1 MFAANPIK
9 TAIAALALTLPML
22 AHADAAQ
29 DAAAKELAQVIGLN
43 NMPNDLANRTTGS
56 AGPLLQEYFMKN
68 KVSLTPEQQKKAQD
82 GFKGYAEGV
91 HKAAADYFNSAPV
104 KKQFEQEVV
113 KNYSAQFS
121 AAEMQ
126 QIATFY
132 KTPAGQKLMKQQP
145 VVIEGIMKNM
155 LAAAEKSLLPK
166 MRTAAEAYGKSIT
179 K

>member
-1 MFAANPIK
+1 MFAASPIK

-43 NMPNDLANRTTGS
+43 NMPNDLANRTTAS
-56 AGPLLQEYFMKN
+56 AGPLLQEYLVKN
-68 KVSLTPEQQKKAQD
+68 KVNLSPEQQKKAQD
-82 GFKGYAEGV
+82 GFKTYADGV
-91 HKAAADYFNSAPV
+91 HKTAADYFNSAAV

-126 QIATFY
+126 QIVAFY

-145 VVIEGIMKNM
+145 VVIDGIMKNM
-155 LAAAEKSLLPK
+155 LAAAEKTLLPK
-166 MRTAAEAYGKSIT
+166 MRTAAETYGKSIS

>member
-1 MFAANPIK
+1 MFAASPIK
-9 TAIAALALTLPML
+9 TAIAAIALTLPML

-56 AGPLLQEYFMKN
+56 AAPLLQEYFVKN
-68 KVSLTPEQQKKAQD
+68 KINLTPEQQKKAQD
-82 GFKGYAEGV
+82 GFKGYADGV
-91 HKAAADYFNSAPV
+91 HKSAADYFNSPAV

-126 QIATFY
+126 QIVAFY

-145 VVIEGIMKNM
+145 VVIDGIMKSM
-155 LAAAEKSLLPK
+155 LGSAEKTLLPK
-166 MRTAAEAYGKSIT
+166 MRSAAEAYGKSIT

>member
-1 MFAANPIK
+1 MFAASPIK
-9 TAIAALALTLPML
+9 TAIAAIALTLPML

-56 AGPLLQEYFMKN
+56 AAPLLQEYFVKN
-68 KVSLTPEQQKKAQD
+68 KINLTAEQQKKAQD
-82 GFKGYAEGV
+82 GFKGYADGV
-91 HKAAADYFNSAPV
+91 HKSATDYFNSPAV

-126 QIATFY
+126 QIVAFY

-145 VVIEGIMKNM
+145 LVIDGIMKGM
-155 LAAAEKSLLPK
+155 LGSAEKTLLPK
-166 MRTAAEAYGKSIT
+166 MRSAAEAYGKSIT

>member
-1 MFAANPIK
+1 MFAASPIK
-9 TAIAALALTLPML
+9 TAIAAIALTLPML

-56 AGPLLQEYFMKN
+56 AAPLLQEYFVKN
-68 KVSLTPEQQKKAQD
+68 KINLTAEQQKKAQD
-82 GFKGYAEGV
+82 GFKGYADGV
-91 HKAAADYFNSAPV
+91 HKSATDYFNSPAV

-126 QIATFY
+126 QIVAFY

-145 VVIEGIMKNM
+145 LVIDGIMKSM
-155 LAAAEKSLLPK
+155 LGSAEKTLLPK
-166 MRTAAEAYGKSIT
+166 MRSAAEAYGKSIT

>member
-1 MFAANPIK
+1 MFAASPIK
-9 TAIAALALTLPML
+9 TAIAAIALTLPML

-56 AGPLLQEYFMKN
+56 AGPLLQEYFVKN
-68 KVSLTPEQQKKAQD
+68 KINLTPEQQKKAQD
-82 GFKGYAEGV
+82 GFKGYADGV
-91 HKAAADYFNSAPV
+91 RKSAADYFNSAAV

-113 KNYSAQFS
+113 KSYSAQFS

-126 QIATFY
+126 QIVAFY

-145 VVIEGIMKNM
+145 VVIDGIMKGM
-155 LAAAEKSLLPK
+155 LGSAEKTLLPK